1 MSDGTAAATAAAAAT
16 ATAVAAAAVTARTV
30 LPTATP
36 PAARAL
42 GDMALWF
49 DVQAFLAMEARL
61 LDDQHLHQWVA
72 LFTDDVRYWM
82 PIITNRTGRD
92 LGKERTAF
100 GELAHFEENKTSLT
114 NRVRRLDTGMAWA
127 ETPPSRVRHLVT
139 NVEVMARL
147 NDTEISVR
155 SNFLIYRS
163 HLEYDCEVFAGMRD
177 DVLRR
182 VSSGTDAGAGS
193 DAGWQIAKRT
203 IILDQSVV
211 TQKNLGIFF

>member
-1 MSDGTAAATAAAAAT
+1 MNATIVQGAAAQTAAGVVRAGA
-16 ATAVAAAAVTARTV
+16 
-30 LPTATP
+30 PKATP

-42 GDMALWF
+42 PEIALWF
-49 DVQAFLAMEARL
+49 EVQAFLAMEARL
-61 LDDQHLHQWVA
+61 LDDQQLHQWVA

-92 LGKERTAF
+92 LGKERTQF
-100 GELAHFEENKTSLT
+100 GELAHFEETKTSLT
-114 NRVRRLDTGMAWA
+114 NRVKRLDTGMAWA
-127 ETPPSRVRHLVT
+127 ETPPSRVRHLIT

-147 NDTEISVR
+147 NETEISVR

-163 HLEYDCEVFAGMRD
+163 HLEYDSEVFAGMRD

-182 VSSGTDAGAGS
+182 AG
-193 DAGWQIAKRT
+193 DTWQIAKRT

>member
-1 MSDGTAAATAAAAAT
+1 MSAATGQGAARQSAVGASPASAPKVTPPAAQ
-16 ATAVAAAAVTARTV
+16 
-30 LPTATP
+30 

-42 GDMALWF
+42 HDMALWF
-49 DVQAFLAMEARL
+49 EVQAFLVMEARL
-61 LDDQHLHQWVA
+61 LDDQQLHQWVA

-92 LGKERTAF
+92 LGKERTQL

-139 NVEVMARL
+139 NVEVMAHL
-147 NDTEISVR
+147 NETDISVR

-163 HLEYDCEVFAGMRD
+163 HLEYDTELFAGMRD

-182 VSSGTDAGAGS
+182 VDPSAG
-193 DAGWQIAKRT
+193 AGWQIAKRT

>member
-1 MSDGTAAATAAAAAT
+1 MSATAAATPAR
-16 ATAVAAAAVTARTV
+16 AVAPKVA
-30 LPTATP
+30 P
-36 PAARAL
+36 PAL
-42 GDMALWF
+42 NDMALWF
-49 DVQAFLAMEARL
+49 EVQAFLVMEARL
-61 LDDQHLHQWVA
+61 LDDQHLHQWLA
-72 LFTDDVRYWM
+72 LFADDVRYWM

-92 LGKERTAF
+92 LGKERTAP

-139 NVEVMARL
+139 NIEVMARL
-147 NDTEISVR
+147 NESEISVR

-163 HLEYDCEVFAGMRD
+163 HLEYDTELFAGMRD

-182 VSSGTDAGAGS
+182 AG
-193 DAGWQIAKRT
+193 AGWQIAQRT

>member
-1 MSDGTAAATAAAAAT
+1 MSAAAAAT
-16 ATAVAAAAVTARTV
+16 PARAATPNATPTAV
-30 LPTATP
+30 
-36 PAARAL
+36 RAL

-49 DVQAFLAMEARL
+49 EVQAFLVMEARL

-100 GELAHFEENKTSLT
+100 GELAHFEESKTSLT

-147 NDTEISVR
+147 SNTEISVR

-163 HLEYDCEVFAGMRD
+163 HLEYDSELFAGMRD

-182 VSSGTDAGAGS
+182 AG
-193 DAGWQIAKRT
+193 DDWQIARRT

>member
-1 MSDGTAAATAAAAAT
+1 MSAATGQGAAQQSAADASH
-16 ATAVAAAAVTARTV
+16 ASAPKVT
-30 LPTATP
+30 
-36 PAARAL
+36 PAPRAL
-42 GDMALWF
+42 PDMALWF
-49 DVQAFLAMEARL
+49 EVQAFLVMEARL
-61 LDDQHLHQWVA
+61 LDDQQLHQWVA
-72 LFTDDVRYWM
+72 LFTDDVCYWM

-92 LGKERTAF
+92 LGKERTQL

-163 HLEYDCEVFAGMRD
+163 HLEYDTELFAGMRD

-182 VSSGTDAGAGS
+182 AGPSAG
-193 DAGWQIAKRT
+193 AGWQIAKRT